1 MVLRRQQAMG
11 LETKQQHT
19 AVRLSQ
25 ARWWWLDR
33 VGFPG
38 RNRQRCRPRRW
49 FHRLVNKQPV
59 WQIRQNE
66 AVQEEYMAG
75 LFEKARIAALSAAHA
90 LLDKTIDLN
99 SIGAVK
105 QYARDLEKALED
117 LEDATAA
124 ATGHV
129 RSVQREAEQLT
140 YQIKELNQNIDFILS
155 DDKPENDHLA
165 TPLEARLIGLEQRV
179 MSRQEEIVTGEKTA
193 QALAEAT
200 STLRT
205 RYQNMVQQIQRLEAM
220 DRATKAKES
229 AVRAMRKAG
238 KIASTGA
245 DVSVDAVADRIQRRA
260 DIADAKFDQVMGE
273 MSNQVKKDVVIA
285 QAQARLEQ
293 RKARLALAEAKP
305 GNELETNAG

>member
-1 MVLRRQQAMG
+1 
-11 LETKQQHT
+11 
-19 AVRLSQ
+19 
-25 ARWWWLDR
+25 
-33 VGFPG
+33 
-38 RNRQRCRPRRW
+38 
-49 FHRLVNKQPV
+49 
-59 WQIRQNE
+59 
-66 AVQEEYMAG
+66 MAG

-105 QYARDLEKALED
+105 QYVRDLEKALED

-124 ATGHV
+124 AAGHV
-129 RSVQREAEQLT
+129 RSVEREAEQIS
-140 YQIKELNQNIDFILS
+140 YQIAELNQNIDFILS

-179 MSRQEEIVTGEKTA
+179 TSRKEEVVTGQQTA

-200 STLRT
+200 STLRV

-229 AVRAMRKAG
+229 AVKAIRQAG

-260 DIADAKFDQVMGE
+260 DIADAKFAQVMGE
-273 MSNQVKKDVVIA
+273 MQSDVKKDVVIA

-293 RKARLALAEAKP
+293 RKARLALSAPQPQPEAK
-305 GNELETNAG
+305 